1 MLKMDEKGEV
11 LMLELINV
19 GKRYKNVKAI
29 EDLSFSMKEGEVL
42 GLIGENGAGKSTTL
56 SMIATITKPDS
67 GVILFNG
74 EDIMKCPKKL
84 RRVLGFV
91 PQDIALYES
100 LTGYDNVL
108 FWGKAYH
115 VSEKAVK
122 ARLSHICDMVSFSKE
137 DLHKKVQEYSGGMK
151 RKLNIAVALL
161 HEPKIV
167 IMDEPTVG
175 IDIRSRNQILA
186 AINQMKK
193 QGTSVLYVGHYME
206 EIETICD
213 RIVVLNQGTC
223 VYNATMEE
231 ATRRETGK
239 IPLEQLYV
247 ELIK

>member
-1 MLKMDEKGEV
+1 
-11 LMLELINV
+11 MLELINV

-29 EDLSFSMKEGEVL
+29 DDLSFSIKEGEVL

-67 GVILFNG
+67 GVILFDG
-74 EDIMKCPKKL
+74 EDITKFPKKL

-100 LTGYDNVL
+100 LTGYDNVI
-108 FWGKAYH
+108 FWGRAYH
-115 VSEKAVK
+115 VSEKTLK
-122 ARLSHICDMVSFSKE
+122 ARLDDICDMVSFSKE
-137 DLHKKVQEYSGGMK
+137 DLYKKVQEYSGGMK

-175 IDIRSRNQILA
+175 IDIKSRNQILT
-186 AINQMKK
+186 AINKMKK

-206 EIETICD
+206 EIEMICD

-231 ATRRETGK
+231 ATRQKTGK